1 MRSMTIFNLLRGVF
15 SAKVIETG
23 AAFFEALFEQITE
36 HVSRDNKAKADY
48 DRLEKRVAII
58 EQRNHIN
65 VADKQQISHVQTMRG
80 RRKDI
85 LLASDVN
92 EEQLINN
99 VKEYLRG
106 KRVDDNEVDMVKYVI
121 PTQRFAL
128 FLYQILDRKGL
139 IAHGENP
146 QMRYSAYGR
155 FLHECTGLNY
165 DPARQNYMR
174 MQHCY
179 NAFCL
184 DGKEIKMYELDIC
197 NVPIGFKHRAD
208 AELLRR
214 QYDYLEVQLCIFLH
228 F

>member
-1 MRSMTIFNLLRGVF
+1 MRGISIVNFLNGVF

-23 AAFFEALFEQITE
+23 TEFLKALLEQMKE
-36 HVSRDNKAKADY
+36 HVSEINKSTADY
-48 DRLEKRVAII
+48 ERLEKRIAVI
-58 EQRNHIN
+58 EQRNHIYTHKN
-65 VADKQQISHVQTMRG
+65 QQINRVPSVRG
-80 RRKDI
+80 RRRDI
-85 LLASDVN
+85 LLVSDVD
-92 EEQLINN
+92 EEQLIKD
-99 VKEYLRG
+99 VKDYLYG
-106 KRVDDNEVDMVKYVI
+106 KRINNDEVDMVKYVI

-165 DPARQNYMR
+165 EPARQNYVR
-174 MQHCY
+174 MQNCY

-184 DGKEIKMYELDIC
+184 NGKEIKMYELDIY

-228 F
+228 L